1 MMSDDTLNSSVVHKN
16 LDSKVKFFGM
26 ELFDVLM
33 VAGLASVLNLVF
45 GQTSFGGP
53 IVFGLPALMGLVIYF
68 GKRNKPDRFLQDFI
82 KFQVL
87 SGVMFSGSFP
97 ENEDRRLN
105 TITETSV

>member
-1 MMSDDTLNSSVVHKN
+1 MEVEETLHRSRVHKN

-33 VAGLASVLNLVF
+33 VAGLASILNLVF

-53 IVFGLPALMGLVIYF
+53 IVFGLPALMSLVIYF

-87 SGVMFSGSFP
+87 SGVMFSGGEP
-97 ENEDRRLN
+97 LNEDRRLEQ
-105 TITETSV
+105 IVEGL